1 MISEILMAMTMKITI
16 FLIKLACY
24 LLAILFDP
32 ECGISKF
39 LWHIVKLLADHTEL
53 HIFRNRARYHSYV
66 FIEGAPEV
74 DKTRSF
80 CLAGHHS
87 RTRITKDIECRK
99 FLLTKIPL
107 INFRIIRDVSR
118 LHKIC
123 GLNVVIHTS
132 TGDSINNSFTSAWE
146 TGSERN
152 IRNVIIRKNE
162 EVCYGGDRES
172 GTERAQTETRN
183 ALCGE
188 LAHTEH
194 ITFVSNKT
202 LGWIINLKR
211 K

>member
-1 MISEILMAMTMKITI
+1 MASDILTAVAMKITI
-16 FLIKLACY
+16 FLLSLACY
-24 LLAILFDP
+24 LPGLLFNL
-32 ECGISKF
+32 ECGISIF
-39 LWHIVKLLADHTEL
+39 LWHIVKLLPDPTEL
-53 HIFRNRARYHSYV
+53 HIFRIRARYHSYV
-66 FIEGAPEV
+66 FTEKGLEV

-99 FLLTKIPL
+99 FLLTKIPV

-118 LHKIC
+118 FHKIC

-132 TGDSINNSFTSAWE
+132 TGDSINNSFTSARE

-152 IRNVIIRKNE
+152 IRNVIIGKNE
-162 EVCYGGDRES
+162 EVYYGDDRES
-172 GTERAQTETRN
+172 GTERAQSETRN

-188 LAHTEH
+188 LEHTEH

-202 LGWIINLKR
+202 LGCIINLKS